1 MSYDEFLKEV
11 EAISYEGN
19 HELSLKI
26 LRIISMLDDADD
38 YDTFGTEG
46 WKRII
51 FE

>member
-1 MSYDEFLKEV
+1 MSYDEFLREI

-19 HELSLKI
+19 HELSSKI
-26 LRIISMLDDADD
+26 LQIINMLNEADD
-38 YDTFGTEG
+38 DDTFGTEG